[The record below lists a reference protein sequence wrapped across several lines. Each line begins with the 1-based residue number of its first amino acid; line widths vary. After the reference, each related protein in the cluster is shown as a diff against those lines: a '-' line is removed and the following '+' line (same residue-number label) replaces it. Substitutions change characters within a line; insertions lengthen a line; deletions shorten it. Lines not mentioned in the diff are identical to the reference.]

1 MTVVIETNHGTIEIS
16 LNTER
21 APVSS
26 QNFLQY
32 VDEKFY
38 DGTIFHR
45 VIPGFMVQGGG
56 MTPDMKQKP
65 NHGPIKNEAKNGLK
79 NDNYTV
85 AMARTNDINSA
96 TSQFFIN
103 VKDNNF
109 LNYQNDANFGYAV
122 FGHVTSGM
130 NIVDKIKQVETTMK
144 NGHQDVPAEPVMI
157 QRAYRKTPKT

>member
-1 MTVVIETNHGTIEIS
+1 MNVIFETNKGNFEIS

-21 APVSS
+21 APISS

-45 VIPGFMVQGGG
+45 VIDGFMIQGGG
-56 MTPDMKQKP
+56 MTPDMKQKA

-79 NDNYTV
+79 NDRYTV
-85 AMARTNDINSA
+85 AMARTNIVDSA

-109 LNYQNDANFGYAV
+109 LNYQNDANYGYAV
-122 FGHVTSGM
+122 FGHVVAGM
-130 NIVDKIKQVETTMK
+130 DVVDKIKDVETTMK
-144 NGHQDVPAEPVMI
+144 AGHQDVPAEPVLI
-157 QRAYRKTPKT
+157 QRAYRKVAKT

>member
-1 MTVVIETNHGTIEIS
+1 MTIVFETNKGNFEIS

-21 APVSS
+21 APLSS

-45 VIPGFMVQGGG
+45 VIDGFMIQGGG

-65 NHGPIKNEAKNGLK
+65 NHSPIKNEAKNGLK
-79 NDNYTV
+79 NDRYTV
-85 AMARTNDINSA
+85 AMARTNIVDSA

-122 FGHVTSGM
+122 FGHIVAG
-130 NIVDKIKQVETTMK
+130 IDVVDKIKDVDTTTK
-144 NGHQDVPAEPVMI
+144 GGHQDVPTEAIII
-157 QRAYRKTPKT
+157 QKAYRKTK